1 MTVSE
6 VELSDELVDALV
18 RDESV
23 EQGLVQLRS
32 RCLVDRSALEQLASR
47 AEELLHVAP
56 ASAERL
62 CELVVAADDVPDR
75 AVATARA
82 RYALARVCAE
92 RGELERALSLIAAAR
107 SELLEVSDELGAL
120 RTDLG
125 RMQVLDDLGRHGDAV
140 VVGEHLLTAIE
151 ALPVPPERQTERAT
165 VRAAALCNVGVAH
178 SFTGFHE
185 RSLECY
191 AASEAAYAA
200 LGLSVQVAQQR
211 ANRGIELLALGRAR
225 EAIECLVSARA
236 AFDEAGDRLWSAK
249 CAVNLAEAL
258 HQLGSLV
265 EALTVL
271 EESRTTLAD
280 LGAHAEEVRAG
291 LETGRAYL
299 AAGLY
304 AEARAACVEA
314 ALRAREHDLRH
325 DAGYAS
331 FTLALAMI
339 GLDDLDG
346 AATELRRAEG
356 LFAATDD
363 RQYLARVQLTQAE
376 LAVLGDDV
384 ELAGELLQEA
394 MAALEAG
401 RWQIPLASAR
411 LLESDLA
418 PSVSRRAALLAALGP
433 LVLDL
438 GIPELR
444 HAYDLRLARVHI
456 EQGRVDE
463 AETALRRAV
472 ELVEARGASLGDPQL
487 RIAFRSDRVAAH
499 DALIDLLARRGSA
512 ADVEEACRLSD
523 LAKAQT
529 LLDLTGGTVGTEAGA
544 LDQAATAAVMQ
555 DGGAL
560 QRLRSDLNA
569 TYTALQTAEEASRR
583 ALLRERAARLEDE
596 LAGLRL
602 RASMT
607 TSGGSAVSLAS
618 RTTVGDQ
625 ERWDWILER
634 SRTGRPVVHFHV
646 LGNDVLVFVIVDGE
660 VHLRR
665 LVDVMPDV
673 SRCLDALV
681 AQWSR
686 FSIGAVFVRR
696 HAHTLTETTVAVLTA
711 LHALVLKPVQHL
723 LEAAHVEEL
732 VVVPHR
738 QLQRVPFHALHDGEI
753 HLAEQWALT
762 LSPTLPRRSTQPPRP
777 LVGLLALAVPD
788 DLGPQ
793 ISDEAQL
800 LSNRPDAYVLRGEM
814 ASSKALAA
822 HTPGPARVHLA
833 CHGLYRPDNP
843 LFSALKLGD
852 GWLTSADVL
861 DLDLGGALV
870 VLSACESGRMS
881 VRTAEPVGLAWA
893 FLAAGASGVI
903 VSQWLVDDAV
913 TVDVMRALHTHLDA
927 GIPTAEA
934 LRRAQ
939 LDVAIDHSHPY
950 YWAPFVYVAGAASY
964 ESSHTD
970 PAPKTTDGNLR

>member
-32 RCLVDRSALEQLASR
+32 RCLVDRAALEQLASR

-75 AVATARA
+75 AVVTARA

-92 RGELERALSLIAAAR
+92 RGELERALTLIAAAR
-107 SELLEVSDELGAL
+107 SGLLEVCDDLGAL

-140 VVGEHLLTAIE
+140 DVGEGLLTAIE
-151 ALPVPPERQTERAT
+151 ALSVSPERQTERAT

-271 EESRTTLAD
+271 EESRTTLAE

-346 AATELRRAEG
+346 AGAELRRAED

-376 LAVLGDDV
+376 LAVLGEDV
-384 ELAGELLQEA
+384 ELAGELLQAA
-394 MAALEAG
+394 MAALEVG

-418 PSVSRRAALLAALGP
+418 PSVSRRAALLTALGP

-544 LDQAATAAVMQ
+544 LDRAAVAVIP

-602 RASMT
+602 RASVAT
-607 TSGGSAVSLAS
+607 PGGGAVSLAS
-618 RTTVGDQ
+618 RSTVGDQ
-625 ERWDWILER
+625 ELWDWILER
-634 SRTGRPVVHFHV
+634 SCTGRPVVHFHV
-646 LGNDVLVFVIVDGE
+646 LGDDVLVFVIVDGE

-665 LVDVMPDV
+665 LVDVMPDI

-696 HAHTLTETTVAVLTA
+696 HAHTLTETTVAVLAA
-711 LHALVLKPVQHL
+711 LHALVLEPVQHL
-723 LEAAHVEEL
+723 LEATHVDEL

-762 LSPTLPRRSTQPPRP
+762 SSPTLPRRSTQPPRP

-800 LSNRPDAYVLRGEM
+800 LSNRPDAYVLRGET

-822 HTPGPARVHLA
+822 LVPGPARVHLA

-913 TVDVMRALHTHLDA
+913 TVDVMRALHAHLDA

-950 YWAPFVYVAGAASY
+950 YWAPFVHVAGAAPY
-964 ESSHTD
+964 ESIQAD
-970 PAPKTTDGNLR
+970 PAPQTTDGNLR

>member
-6 VELSDELVDALV
+6 VELTDEFVDALV

-23 EQGLVQLRS
+23 EQGLRQLRATVQ
-32 RCLVDRSALEQLASR
+32 VDRAALERLVSR
-47 AEELLHVAP
+47 AEDLLHVAP

-62 CELVVAADDVPDR
+62 CELVMASDDVPGR
-75 AVATARA
+75 SAAAARA
-82 RYALARVCAE
+82 QYAWARVCAE
-92 RGELERALSLIAAAR
+92 RGELERALQLIAAAR
-107 SELLEVSDELGAL
+107 AALLEVNDELGAL

-125 RMQVLDDLGRHGDAV
+125 RMQVLDDLGRHGAAV
-140 VVGEHLLTAIE
+140 EVGEGVLAALE
-151 ALPVPPERQTERAT
+151 ALPVPVERRVERDT

-191 AASEAAYAA
+191 SASESAYTA

-225 EAIECLVSARA
+225 EAVECLASARA
-236 AFDEAGDRLWSAK
+236 AFEADGDRLWAAK
-249 CAVNLAEAL
+249 CAVNLAEAF

-271 EESRTTLAD
+271 EESRTTLAE

-304 AEARAACVEA
+304 AEARSACVEA
-314 ALRAREHDLRH
+314 ALRADEHDLRH

-346 AATELRRAEG
+346 AATELRRAER
-356 LFAATDD
+356 LFTETDD

-376 LAVLGDDV
+376 LAVLREDV
-384 ELAGELLQEA
+384 ELASTILHEA
-394 MAALEAG
+394 MTALEAG

-418 PSVSRRAALLAALGP
+418 PSMSRRSALLVALGP
-433 LVLDL
+433 LVHDL

-444 HAYDLRLARVHI
+444 HAYDLRLARVSI

-472 ELVEARGASLGDPQL
+472 ELVESRGASLGDPQL

-499 DALIDLLARRGSA
+499 DALIDLLARRGTSE
-512 ADVEEACRLSD
+512 DVEEACRLSD

-529 LLDLTGGTVGTEAGA
+529 LLDLTGGTVGSEAGA
-544 LDQAATAAVMQ
+544 IDRAAVATAAPA
-555 DGGAL
+555 GGEL
-560 QRLRSDLNA
+560 QQLRSDLNA

-583 ALLRERAARLEDE
+583 ALLRERAGCLEDE
-596 LAGLRL
+596 LAALRL
-602 RASMT
+602 RASVAT
-607 TSGGSAVSLAS
+607 TSGGAVSLAS
-618 RTTVGDQ
+618 RSTMGDQ
-625 ERWDWILER
+625 QRWSWILQE

-646 LGNDVLVFVIVDGE
+646 LSNDVLVFVIVDGQ

-665 LVDVMPDV
+665 LVDVMPDIT
-673 SRCLDALV
+673 RCLDALV

-686 FSIGAVFVRR
+686 FAIGAVFVRR
-696 HAHTLTETTVAVLTA
+696 HAHALTETTVAVLTA

-723 LEAAHVEEL
+723 LEATRVDEL

-753 HLAEQWALT
+753 HLAEQWAVT
-762 LSPTLPRRSTQPPRP
+762 LSPTLPRRATQPPRP
-777 LVGLLALAVPD
+777 LVGMLALAVPD

-793 ISDEAQL
+793 ISDEAQF
-800 LSNRPDAYVLRGEM
+800 LSNRQDSFVLRGAE
-814 ASSKALAA
+814 ASSEALAA
-822 HTPGPARVHLA
+822 HVPGPERVHLA

-913 TVDVMRALHTHLDA
+913 TVAVMRALHAHLDA
-927 GIPTAEA
+927 GTPTAEA
-934 LRRAQ
+934 LRLAQ

-950 YWAPFVYVAGAASY
+950 YWAPFVYVAGAAAY
-964 ESSHTD
+964 ELSEADS
-970 PAPKTTDGNLR
+970 APQTTDGIL